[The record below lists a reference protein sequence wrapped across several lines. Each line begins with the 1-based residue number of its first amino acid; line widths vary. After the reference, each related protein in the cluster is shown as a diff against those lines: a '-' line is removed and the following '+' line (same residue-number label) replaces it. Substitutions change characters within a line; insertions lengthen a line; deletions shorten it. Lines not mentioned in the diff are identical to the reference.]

1 MTQIDLV
8 LPVYNGE
15 NYIEKSIRK
24 LHDWIKQNP
33 DHEYN
38 IVIAINASTDNT
50 LNIAKKLESELP
62 NEIRVMNIPQK
73 GRGVAIR
80 TGWENSNAEICAYMD
95 ADLSADLK
103 HITEIIEPIIKNE
116 AQICCGSRKMQD
128 SSVKTTLMRGVL
140 SWLYNLT
147 LRTTLGL
154 KIADSQCGFKSIR
167 TDAAKKIIPLVE
179 SNGWFFDSELL
190 VIAQKN
196 GFKIKAVPVKWI
208 DDVQTTVI
216 VPKIVTEFLKGIKRM
231 RKNGIPEIP
240 D

>member
-1 MTQIDLV
+1 
-8 LPVYNGE
+8 
-15 NYIEKSIRK
+15 
-24 LHDWIKQNP
+24 
-33 DHEYN
+33 
-38 IVIAINASTDNT
+38 
-50 LNIAKKLESELP
+50 
-62 NEIRVMNIPQK
+62 
-73 GRGVAIR
+73 
-80 TGWENSNAEICAYMD
+80 MD

-128 SSVKTTLMRGVL
+128 SSVKTTLMRGIL
-140 SWLYNLT
+140 SWLYNSI

-167 TDAAKKIIPLVE
+167 TDVAKKIIPLVE

-190 VIAQKN
+190 IIAQKN
-196 GFKIKAVPVKWI
+196 GLKIKAVPIKWT

-216 VPKIVTEFLKGIKRM
+216 VPKIVSEFLNGIKRM

>member
-50 LNIAKKLESELP
+50 LNIAKKLEAELP
-62 NEIRVMNIPQK
+62 NKIRVIDIPQK
-73 GRGVAIR
+73 GRGIAIR

-128 SSVKTTLMRGVL
+128 SSVKTTLMRGIL

-154 KIADSQCGFKSIR
+154 NYKTMIGCLS
-167 TDAAKKIIPLVE
+167 
-179 SNGWFFDSELL
+179 
-190 VIAQKN
+190 
-196 GFKIKAVPVKWI
+196 
-208 DDVQTTVI
+208 
-216 VPKIVTEFLKGIKRM
+216 
-231 RKNGIPEIP
+231 
-240 D
+240 